1 MKFAGRFCMVLW
13 IVVIMVSAAG
23 CMAGRNGA
31 DSRMSH
37 QPERPFDNVRITAYM
52 AKNPVADILRAH
64 LPEFEKQTGIK
75 VDFQALTNEQLS
87 QKMFVQMTVGS
98 ESPDVFMI
106 RPLEELSLYE
116 NNGWLTPLESYA
128 ISDPRY
134 DFADFSSTALESVTV
149 NGKLLAVPLSTEQ
162 QILYYRK
169 DLLEKKGIEVPQTL
183 EELEAAVKQVH
194 DPEHGMYGFVAR
206 GQRSALVTQL
216 SSFVYS
222 EGGNF
227 LSADKAAL
235 NTDET
240 LKGIQRYVRLIGNY
254 GPPDALSYSWPQ
266 SADLFAQGKAVFF
279 TDASAIYSLLAQ
291 SGLAKEKIGYALFP
305 AGDAGRKPYSTTAW
319 AIGIN
324 ANSAR
329 KDAAWAFIEWA
340 SGRDMVL
347 QAQKIGNPG
356 ARSSLWHDKEG
367 ISGFPDELIPVI
379 NESIPIGM
387 SYDRP
392 KVIHVKE
399 ARDIIGGIVVKGLI
413 GEDVGAAAESANVQL
428 QELID
433 SEK

>member
-1 MKFAGRFCMVLW
+1 MKLARRFCSVLW
-13 IVVIMVSAAG
+13 MAALMMLAAG
-23 CMAGRNGA
+23 CSGI
-31 DSRMSH
+31 DSRIAES
-37 QPERPFDNVRITAYM
+37 ERPMDPVRITAYM

-64 LPEFEKQTGIK
+64 LPEFEEKTGIQ

-116 NNGWLTPLESYA
+116 SNDWLAPLESYA
-128 ISDPRY
+128 VSDPRY
-134 DFADFSSTALESVTV
+134 DFADFSGTALESVTV
-149 NGKLLAVPLSTEQ
+149 EGKLLAVPLSTEQ
-162 QILYYRK
+162 QILFYRK
-169 DLLEKKGIEVPQTL
+169 DLLEKQGIEVPQTL
-183 EELEAAVKQVH
+183 DELEEAVKQLH
-194 DPEHGMYGFVAR
+194 DPEHGVYGFVAR

-216 SSFVYS
+216 SSFIYS

-227 LSADKAAL
+227 LNEDQAAL
-235 NTDET
+235 NTEEA
-240 LKGIQRYVRLIGNY
+240 LKGMKRYVNLLRNY
-254 GPPDALSYSWPQ
+254 GPPDAINFSWPQ
-266 SADLFAQGKAVFF
+266 SADLFAQGKAAFF
-279 TDASAIYSLLAQ
+279 TDASAIYSLLSQ
-291 SGLAKEKIGYALFP
+291 SGLNKENIGYAMFP

-319 AIGIN
+319 GIAMN
-324 ANSAR
+324 ANSPR
-329 KDAAWAFIEWA
+329 KEAAWAFIEWA
-340 SGRDMVL
+340 SGREMVL

-356 ARSSLWHDKEG
+356 ARSSLWRDEEG
-367 ISGFPDELIPVI
+367 ISGFPEGLIPII

-399 ARDIIGGIVVKGLI
+399 ARDIIGSIVVKGLV
-413 GEDVGAAAESANVQL
+413 GEDIEAAAESANVQL

>member
-1 MKFAGRFCMVLW
+1 MKLARRFCSGLW
-13 IVVIMVSAAG
+13 IVALTMLAAG
-23 CMAGRNGA
+23 CMAGSSGIA
-31 DSRMSH
+31 ES
-37 QPERPFDNVRITAYM
+37 ERPMDPVRITAYM

-64 LPEFEKQTGIK
+64 LPEFEEKTGIQ

-116 NNGWLTPLESYA
+116 NNGWLAPLESYA
-128 ISDPRY
+128 VSDPRY
-134 DFADFSSTALESVTV
+134 DFADFSGTALESVTV
-149 NGKLLAVPLSTEQ
+149 EGKLLAIPLSTEQ
-162 QILYYRK
+162 QILFYRK

-183 EELEAAVKQVH
+183 DELEDAVKQLH
-194 DPEHGMYGFVAR
+194 DPEHGIYGFVAR

-216 SSFVYS
+216 SSFIYS
-222 EGGNF
+222 EGGDFQNE
-227 LSADKAAL
+227 DQAAL
-235 NTDET
+235 NTEEA
-240 LKGIQRYVRLIGNY
+240 LKGMKRYVRLLRNY
-254 GPPDALSYSWPQ
+254 GPPDAINFSWPQ
-266 SADLFAQGKAVFF
+266 SADLFAQGKAAFF
-279 TDASAIYSLLAQ
+279 TDASAIYSLLSQ
-291 SGLAKEKIGYALFP
+291 SGLNKENIGYALFP

-319 AIGIN
+319 GIAMN
-324 ANSAR
+324 ANSPR
-329 KDAAWAFIEWA
+329 KEAAWAFIEWA
-340 SGRDMVL
+340 SGREMVL

-367 ISGFPDELIPVI
+367 ISGFPEGLIPII

-399 ARDIIGGIVVKGLI
+399 ARDIIGSIVVKGLV
-413 GEDVGAAAESANVQL
+413 GEDIEAAAESANVQL

>member
-1 MKFAGRFCMVLW
+1 MKLAGRFCRVLW
-13 IVVIMVSAAG
+13 IVAMTVLAAG
-23 CMAGRNGA
+23 CMAGENGA
-31 DSRMSH
+31 DNRIAES
-37 QPERPFDNVRITAYM
+37 ERPFDNVRITAYM
-52 AKNPVADILRAH
+52 AKNPVADIIRAH
-64 LPEFEKQTGIK
+64 LPEFEKETGIK

-116 NNGWLTPLESYA
+116 NNGWLAPLESYA
-128 ISDPRY
+128 VSAPHY
-134 DFADFSSTALESVTV
+134 DFADFSATSLESVTV
-149 NGKLLAVPLSTEQ
+149 NGKLLAIPLSTEQ
-162 QILYYRK
+162 QILFYRK

-183 EELEAAVKQVH
+183 DELEAAIRQVH
-194 DPEHGMYGFVAR
+194 DPKHGIYGFVAR

-222 EGGNF
+222 EGGDF
-227 LSADKAAL
+227 LSKDKAAL
-235 NTDET
+235 NTQEAI
-240 LKGIQRYVRLIGNY
+240 KGIQRYVRLLRNY
-254 GPPDALSYSWPQ
+254 GPPDAINYSWPQ
-266 SADLFAQGKAVFF
+266 SANLFAEGKAAFF
-279 TDASAIYSLLAQ
+279 TDASAIYSLLTQ

-319 AIGIN
+319 GIAIN
-324 ANSAR
+324 ANSES
-329 KDAAWAFIEWA
+329 KEAAWAFIEWA

-347 QAQKIGNPG
+347 EAQKIGNPG
-356 ARSSLWHDKEG
+356 ARSSLWHDEEG
-367 ISGFPDELIPVI
+367 ISGFPQELIPVI
-379 NESIPIGM
+379 NESIPVGI

-399 ARDIIGGIVVKGLI
+399 ARNIIGGIVLKGLI
-413 GEDVGAAAESANVQL
+413 GEDVRAAAESANVQL

>member
-1 MKFAGRFCMVLW
+1 MKVAGRFCRVLW
-13 IVVIMVSAAG
+13 IVVMMVSATG

-31 DSRMSH
+31 DNRMSES
-37 QPERPFDNVRITAYM
+37 ERPFGNVRITAYM

-64 LPEFEKQTGIK
+64 LPEFEKETGIK

-128 ISDPRY
+128 VSDPHY

-162 QILYYRK
+162 QILFYRK

-183 EELEAAVKQVH
+183 DELEAAVKQMH
-194 DPEHGMYGFVAR
+194 DPEHGIYGFVAR

-222 EGGNF
+222 EGGDFMNE
-227 LSADKAAL
+227 DQAAL
-235 NTDET
+235 NAKEAV
-240 LKGIQRYVRLIGNY
+240 KGIERYVRLLGKY
-254 GPPDALSYSWPQ
+254 GPPDVLNYSWTQ
-266 SADLFAQGKAVFF
+266 SADLFAQGKAAFF
-279 TDASAIYSLLAQ
+279 TDASAIYPMLTQ
-291 SGLAKEKIGYALFP
+291 SGLAKGKIGYALFP

-319 AIGIN
+319 GIAIN

-340 SGRDMVL
+340 SSRDMVL

-356 ARSSLWHDKEG
+356 ARSSLWHEKEG
-367 ISGFPDELIPVI
+367 ISGFPEELIPVI

-399 ARDIIGGIVVKGLI
+399 ARDIIGSIVVKGLI
-413 GEDVGAAAESANVQL
+413 GEDVGGAAESANVQL

>member
-1 MKFAGRFCMVLW
+1 MKLARRFCSVLW
-13 IVVIMVSAAG
+13 MAALTMLAAG
-23 CMAGRNGA
+23 CMAGGSGI
-31 DSRMSH
+31 DGRMAES
-37 QPERPFDNVRITAYM
+37 ERPMDPVRITAYM

-64 LPEFEKQTGIK
+64 LPEFEEKTGIQ

-116 NNGWLTPLESYA
+116 NNGWLAPLESYA
-128 ISDPRY
+128 VSDPRY

-149 NGKLLAVPLSTEQ
+149 DGKLLAIPLSTEQ
-162 QILYYRK
+162 QILFYRK
-169 DLLEKKGIEVPQTL
+169 DLLEKQGIGVPQTL
-183 EELEAAVKQVH
+183 DELEEAVRRVH
-194 DPEHGMYGFVAR
+194 DPEHGVYGFVAR

-216 SSFVYS
+216 SSFIYS

-227 LSADKAAL
+227 LIEDQAAL
-235 NTDET
+235 NTEEA
-240 LKGIQRYVRLIGNY
+240 LKGMKRYVNLLRNY
-254 GPPDALSYSWPQ
+254 GPPDAINFSWPQ
-266 SADLFAQGKAVFF
+266 SADLFAQGKAAFF
-279 TDASAIYSLLAQ
+279 TDASAIYSLLSQ
-291 SGLAKEKIGYALFP
+291 SGLNKEDIGYAMFP

-319 AIGIN
+319 GIAMN
-324 ANSAR
+324 ANSPR
-329 KDAAWAFIEWA
+329 KEAAWAFMEWA
-340 SGRDMVL
+340 SGREMVL
-347 QAQKIGNPG
+347 EAQKIGNPG
-356 ARSSLWHDKEG
+356 ARSSLWRDEEG
-367 ISGFPDELIPVI
+367 ISGFPEGLIPII

-399 ARDIIGGIVVKGLI
+399 ARDIIGSIVVKGLV
-413 GEDVGAAAESANVQL
+413 GEDIEAAAESANVQL

>member
-1 MKFAGRFCMVLW
+1 MKLARRFCSVLW
-13 IVVIMVSAAG
+13 MAALMMLAAG
-23 CMAGRNGA
+23 CSGI
-31 DSRMSH
+31 DSRIAES
-37 QPERPFDNVRITAYM
+37 ERPMDPVRITAYM

-64 LPEFEKQTGIK
+64 LPEFEEKTGIQ

-116 NNGWLTPLESYA
+116 SNDWLAPLESYA
-128 ISDPRY
+128 VSDPRY
-134 DFADFSSTALESVTV
+134 DFADFSGTALESVTV
-149 NGKLLAVPLSTEQ
+149 EGKLLAVPLSTEQ
-162 QILYYRK
+162 QILFYRK
-169 DLLEKKGIEVPQTL
+169 DLLEKQGIEVPQTL
-183 EELEAAVKQVH
+183 DELEEAVKQLH
-194 DPEHGMYGFVAR
+194 DPEHGVYGFVAR

-216 SSFVYS
+216 SSFIYS

-227 LSADKAAL
+227 LNEDQAAL
-235 NTDET
+235 NTEEA
-240 LKGIQRYVRLIGNY
+240 LKGMKRYVNLLRNY
-254 GPPDALSYSWPQ
+254 GPPDAINFSWPQ
-266 SADLFAQGKAVFF
+266 SADLFAQGKAAFF
-279 TDASAIYSLLAQ
+279 TDASAIYSLLSQ
-291 SGLAKEKIGYALFP
+291 SGLNKENIGYAMFP

-319 AIGIN
+319 GIAMN
-324 ANSAR
+324 ANSPR
-329 KDAAWAFIEWA
+329 KEAAWAFIEWA
-340 SGRDMVL
+340 SGREMVL

-356 ARSSLWHDKEG
+356 ARSSLWRDEEG
-367 ISGFPDELIPVI
+367 ISGFPEGLIPII

-399 ARDIIGGIVVKGLI
+399 ARDIIGSIVVNGLV
-413 GEDVGAAAESANVQL
+413 GEDIEAAAESANVQL

>member
-1 MKFAGRFCMVLW
+1 MQLARRFCSVLW
-13 IVVIMVSAAG
+13 MAALMMLAAG
-23 CMAGRNGA
+23 CSGI
-31 DSRMSH
+31 DSRIAES
-37 QPERPFDNVRITAYM
+37 ERPMDPVRITAYM

-64 LPEFEKQTGIK
+64 LPEFEEKTGIQ

-116 NNGWLTPLESYA
+116 SNDWLAPLESYA
-128 ISDPRY
+128 VSDPRY
-134 DFADFSSTALESVTV
+134 DFADFSGTALESVTV
-149 NGKLLAVPLSTEQ
+149 EGKLLAVPLSTEQ
-162 QILYYRK
+162 QILFYRK
-169 DLLEKKGIEVPQTL
+169 DLLEKQGIEVPQTL
-183 EELEAAVKQVH
+183 DELEEAVKQLH
-194 DPEHGMYGFVAR
+194 DPEHGVYGFVAR

-216 SSFVYS
+216 SSFIYS

-227 LSADKAAL
+227 LNEDQAAL
-235 NTDET
+235 NTEEA
-240 LKGIQRYVRLIGNY
+240 LKGMKRYVNLLRNY
-254 GPPDALSYSWPQ
+254 GPPDAINFSWPQ
-266 SADLFAQGKAVFF
+266 SADLFAQGKAAFF
-279 TDASAIYSLLAQ
+279 TDASAIYSLLSQ
-291 SGLAKEKIGYALFP
+291 SGLNKENIGYAMFP

-319 AIGIN
+319 GIAMN
-324 ANSAR
+324 ANSPR
-329 KDAAWAFIEWA
+329 KEAAWAFIEWA
-340 SGRDMVL
+340 SGREMVL

-356 ARSSLWHDKEG
+356 ARSSLWRDEEG
-367 ISGFPDELIPVI
+367 ISGFPEGLIPII

-399 ARDIIGGIVVKGLI
+399 ARDIIGSIVVKGLV
-413 GEDVGAAAESANVQL
+413 GEDIEAAAESANVQL

>member
-1 MKFAGRFCMVLW
+1 MKLARRFCSVLW
-13 IVVIMVSAAG
+13 MAALMMLAAG
-23 CMAGRNGA
+23 CSGI
-31 DSRMSH
+31 DSRIAES
-37 QPERPFDNVRITAYM
+37 ERPMDPVRITAYM

-64 LPEFEKQTGIK
+64 LPEFEEKTGIQ

-116 NNGWLTPLESYA
+116 SNDWLAPLESYA
-128 ISDPRY
+128 VSDPRY
-134 DFADFSSTALESVTV
+134 DFADFSGTALESVTV
-149 NGKLLAVPLSTEQ
+149 EGKLLAVPLSTEQ
-162 QILYYRK
+162 QILFYRK
-169 DLLEKKGIEVPQTL
+169 DLLEKQGIEVPQTL
-183 EELEAAVKQVH
+183 DELEEAVKQLH
-194 DPEHGMYGFVAR
+194 DPEHGVYGFVAR

-216 SSFVYS
+216 SSFIYS

-227 LSADKAAL
+227 LNEDQAAL
-235 NTDET
+235 NTEEA
-240 LKGIQRYVRLIGNY
+240 LKGMKRYVNLLRNY
-254 GPPDALSYSWPQ
+254 GPPDAINFSWPQ
-266 SADLFAQGKAVFF
+266 SADLFAQGKAAFF
-279 TDASAIYSLLAQ
+279 TDASAIYSLLSQ
-291 SGLAKEKIGYALFP
+291 SGLNKENIGYAMFP

-319 AIGIN
+319 GIAMN
-324 ANSAR
+324 ANSPR
-329 KDAAWAFIEWA
+329 KEAAWAFIEWA
-340 SGRDMVL
+340 SGREMVL

-356 ARSSLWHDKEG
+356 ARSSLWRDEEG
-367 ISGFPDELIPVI
+367 ISGFPEGLIPII

-399 ARDIIGGIVVKGLI
+399 ARDIIGSIVVKGLV
-413 GEDVGAAAESANVQL
+413 GEDIEATAESANVQL

>member
-1 MKFAGRFCMVLW
+1 MKLARRFCSVLW
-13 IVVIMVSAAG
+13 MAALMMLAAG
-23 CMAGRNGA
+23 CSGI
-31 DSRMSH
+31 DSRIAES
-37 QPERPFDNVRITAYM
+37 ERPMDPVRITAYM

-64 LPEFEKQTGIK
+64 LPEFEEKTGIQ

-116 NNGWLTPLESYA
+116 SNDWLAPLESYA
-128 ISDPRY
+128 VSDPRY
-134 DFADFSSTALESVTV
+134 DFADFSGTALESVTV
-149 NGKLLAVPLSTEQ
+149 EGKLLAVPLSTEQ
-162 QILYYRK
+162 QILFYRK

-183 EELEAAVKQVH
+183 DELEEAVKQLH
-194 DPEHGMYGFVAR
+194 DPEHGVYGFVAR

-216 SSFVYS
+216 SSFIYS

-227 LSADKAAL
+227 LNEDQAAL
-235 NTDET
+235 NTEEA
-240 LKGIQRYVRLIGNY
+240 LKGMKRYVNLLRNY
-254 GPPDALSYSWPQ
+254 GPPDAINFSWPQ
-266 SADLFAQGKAVFF
+266 SADLFAQGKAAFF
-279 TDASAIYSLLAQ
+279 TDASAIYSLLSQ
-291 SGLAKEKIGYALFP
+291 SGLNKENIGYAMFP

-319 AIGIN
+319 GIAMN
-324 ANSAR
+324 ANSPR
-329 KDAAWAFIEWA
+329 KEAAWAFIEWA
-340 SGRDMVL
+340 SGREMVL

-356 ARSSLWHDKEG
+356 ARSSLWRDEEG
-367 ISGFPDELIPVI
+367 ISGFPEGLIPII

-399 ARDIIGGIVVKGLI
+399 ARDIIGSIVVKGLV
-413 GEDVGAAAESANVQL
+413 GEDIEAAAESANVQL